1 MWNEL
6 KIVYENF
13 DISLVFLKFE
23 IEVFEKSIFVEME
36 NIYDVIE
43 GYLNDIVMKVNVLDI
58 FILINFWY
66 LIISFD

>member
-13 DISLVFLKFE
+13 DLSLVFLKFE

-36 NIYDVIE
+36 DIYDVIE
-43 GYLNDIVMKVNVLDI
+43 GYLNDIVMKVNILDI

>member
-23 IEVFEKSIFVEME
+23 IEVFEKSIYVEME
-36 NIYDVIE
+36 DIYDVIE

>member
-36 NIYDVIE
+36 DIYDVIE
-43 GYLNDIVMKVNVLDI
+43 GYLNDIVMKVNILDI

>member
-36 NIYDVIE
+36 DIYDVIE
-43 GYLNDIVMKVNVLDI
+43 GYLNDIVMKVNVLEI

>member
-36 NIYDVIE
+36 GIYDVIE
-43 GYLNDIVMKVNVLDI
+43 GYLNDIVMKVNILDI

>member
-36 NIYDVIE
+36 VIYDVIE

>member
-36 NIYDVIE
+36 DIYDVIE

-58 FILINFWY
+58 FILVNFWY

>member
-13 DISLVFLKFE
+13 DISLAFLKFE

-36 NIYDVIE
+36 DIYDVIE

>member
-36 NIYDVIE
+36 GIYDVIE

>member
-36 NIYDVIE
+36 DIYDVIE

-58 FILINFWY
+58 FILINF
-66 LIISFD
+66 

>member
-23 IEVFEKSIFVEME
+23 IEVFVKSIFVEME
-36 NIYDVIE
+36 DIYDVIE

>member
-23 IEVFEKSIFVEME
+23 IGVFEKSIFVEME
-36 NIYDVIE
+36 DIYDVIE

>member
-1 MWNEL
+1 MWIEL

-36 NIYDVIE
+36 DIYDVIE

>member
-36 NIYDVIE
+36 DIYDVIE
-43 GYLNDIVMKVNVLDI
+43 GYLNEIVMKVNVLDI

>member
-36 NIYDVIE
+36 DIYDVIE
-43 GYLNDIVMKVNVLDI
+43 GYLNDIVMKVNILDI
-58 FILINFWY
+58 FILINF
-66 LIISFD
+66 

>member
-36 NIYDVIE
+36 DIYDVIE

>member
-1 MWNEL
+1 MWYEL

-36 NIYDVIE
+36 DIYDVIE

>member
-13 DISLVFLKFE
+13 DISLVFLKIE

-36 NIYDVIE
+36 DIYYVIE

>member
-23 IEVFEKSIFVEME
+23 IEVFEKSIYVEME
-36 NIYDVIE
+36 DIYDVIE

-58 FILINFWY
+58 FILINF
-66 LIISFD
+66 

>member
-36 NIYDVIE
+36 DIYDVIE
-43 GYLNDIVMKVNVLDI
+43 GYLNDIVMKVNVLNI

>member
-13 DISLVFLKFE
+13 DISLVFLKIE

-36 NIYDVIE
+36 DIYDVIE